1 MWKGQKLMLSCCI
14 KRVPGNTIATT
25 TDASAFLG
33 FTVLPHPAYSLN
45 LAPSNFHLF
54 PKLKETTG
62 VKISVLKKLLQYACG
77 FGREEE
83 TFLKTELK
91 TC

>member
-1 MWKGQKLMLSCCI
+1 MRKGQKLSCLAASRECQA
-14 KRVPGNTIATT
+14 TQIAAK

-33 FTVLPHPAYSLN
+33 FTVLPHPAYSLD

-62 VKISVLKKLLQYACG
+62 VKISVLKKLRLQYASG

-83 TFLKTELK
+83 TF
-91 TC
+91 